1 MKIVPQRCTV
11 TANTIFSV
19 NDCRKTG
26 GWYTL
31 KQQIVLTEGKSRIPK
46 LAPFANRTPTVRDCS
61 GPNTIIITIENR
73 FPLAKYK
80 NPTGRTINLWRAGKD
95 TILIAWSYIP
105 KISISSCHVTL
116 LSVFFFFFF
125 IHTHVR
131 NVRRYKIYNIYVS
144 FFKLTLFISKFSN
157 ILNIGCFK
165 LANL

>member
-1 MKIVPQRCTV
+1 MKIVLQRSTV
-11 TANTIFSV
+11 TANAIFSV

-105 KISISSCHVTL
+105 KISISSCHATL
-116 LSVFFFFFF
+116 LSPFF

-131 NVRRYKIYNIYVS
+131 NLRRYKIYNIYMS
-144 FFKLTLFISKFSN
+144 FFKLTLCISKFSN
-157 ILNIGCFK
+157 TLNNGCFK
-165 LANL
+165 IPNL